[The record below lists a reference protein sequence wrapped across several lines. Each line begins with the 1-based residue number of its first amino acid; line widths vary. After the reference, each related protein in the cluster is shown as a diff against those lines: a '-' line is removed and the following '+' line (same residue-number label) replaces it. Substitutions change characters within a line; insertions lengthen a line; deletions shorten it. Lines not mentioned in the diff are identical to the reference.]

1 MDLVKSNHLNLRSR
15 TLTEKQTEM
24 LKTILDQGTHITALD
39 ALNWFGCFRLAAR
52 VYDLKQEGYDIE
64 KYTQVNESGKRITYY
79 HKA

>member
-1 MDLVKSNHLNLRSR
+1 MTDM
-15 TLTEKQTEM
+15 TDKQTES
-24 LKTILDQGTHITALD
+24 LRNILDQGTHITALD

-52 VYDLKQEGYDIE
+52 VYDLKQEGYNIE